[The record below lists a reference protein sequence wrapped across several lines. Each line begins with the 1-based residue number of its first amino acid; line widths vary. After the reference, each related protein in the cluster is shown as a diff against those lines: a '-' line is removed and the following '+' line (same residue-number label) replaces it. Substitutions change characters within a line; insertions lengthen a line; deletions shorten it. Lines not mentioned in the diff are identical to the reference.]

1 MVMNERQA
9 RENLIEMRVEKM
21 VDRLDARFMRDNA
34 EMSQEEY
41 DAKMREIYEWAE
53 EQYRLI
59 R

>member
-9 RENLIEMRVEKM
+9 KVNLIEMRVEKM
-21 VDRLDARFMRDNA
+21 VDRLDARFMRGG

-41 DAKMREIYEWAE
+41 DAKMREIHEWAE